1 MEILNIK
8 HWAGTDE
15 ALAQY
20 LLSVR
25 TFLAAGGIEKQA
37 DYLSEEAK
45 PLPRLLSK
53 QGSVGLV
60 TIAGSLNNSD
70 SWMNRYIGA
79 VGYPEIRQALVHA
92 AKDPDIKAIVL
103 DVKSGGGAVSGMVDT
118 ADLIKRIDA
127 DVKPVYSYT
136 DSMAASAGYALFSSA
151 RGRAISRTAEVGSIG
166 VLLVHQEMTKLMS
179 EVGITPT
186 VIRSGKYKALG
197 NPYEKLSDLAVEVLQ
212 ESVDATAEVFEELVA
227 DNLGVPQ
234 SAVHGKMGQGRV
246 FMGQAAVDIGLAE
259 EVSNFDALMSKVM
272 GGIDSA
278 NGGSKYGANL
288 KKGPHVKTAL
298 TESDIAALASGAP
311 LEAQVDAEPAA
322 APQTPEAAAEVPAEV
337 APEAPATSAEQPAD
351 PAVSAQVDLLKAQLA
366 EANDKMVA
374 MAVELSQLKAGA
386 EKFEASLAGL
396 RTVAQAAVGNLRVAL
411 GGSRDGL
418 EALTHEQM
426 VAEFTNLDA
435 QLKTKFKAGGVA
447 VRSAAAEQP
456 SAEAPRT
463 AVQIARL
470 KATRNRK

>member
-1 MEILNIK
+1 MDILDIK
-8 HWAGTDE
+8 HWAGTDA

-20 LLSVR
+20 LLNVR
-25 TFLAAGGIEKQA
+25 TFLATGGMEKQA
-37 DYLSEEAK
+37 DYLSEEQR
-45 PLPRLLSK
+45 PLPRLLTK
-53 QGSVGLV
+53 QGNVGLI
-60 TIAGSLNNSD
+60 TIAGSLNNTD

-118 ADLIKRIDA
+118 ADLIKRVDS

-151 RGRAISRTAEVGSIG
+151 RGRALARTAEVGSIG
-166 VLLVHQEMTKLMS
+166 VLVVHQEMTKLMS
-179 EVGITPT
+179 EMGITPT

-197 NPYEKLSDLAVEVLQ
+197 NPYEKLSDFAVEVLQ
-212 ESVDATAEVFEELVA
+212 ESVDATAEIFEELVA
-227 DNLGVPQ
+227 DNLGVAQ

-259 EVSNFDALMSKVM
+259 EVTNFDALMSKVM

-288 KKGPHVKTAL
+288 KKGPNVKTAL

-311 LEAQVDAEPAA
+311 AGETVVDSTTE
-322 APQTPEAAAEVPAEV
+322 TETEAAAATEESAPAS
-337 APEAPATSAEQPAD
+337 EAESNVEPTSDPATSAQ
-351 PAVSAQVDLLKAQLA
+351 VSLLQSQLA
-366 EANDKMVA
+366 AANDKVVA
-374 MAVELSQLKAGA
+374 QAVELANAKSAA

-396 RTVAQAAVGNLRVAL
+396 RGVALAAVGNLRVAL
-411 GGSRDGL
+411 GGSKEGL
-418 EALTHEQM
+418 EALTAEQL
-426 VAEFTNLDA
+426 VAEHANLDA
-435 QLKTKFKAGGVA
+435 QFKTKFKAGGVA
-447 VRSAAAEQP
+447 VRSAAAAEQP
-456 SAEAPRT
+456 SAP
-463 AVQIARL
+463 AVNPAVRRARL
-470 KATRNRK
+470 NATRQRK